1 MQNFDFLALLFP
13 LKLVALR
20 FKREGHIERRS
31 KTHVKKKKGSS
42 FRHSFNLGYGNLTK
56 TFQPKFLIKES

>member
-20 FKREGHIERRS
+20 LKREGHIERCC
-31 KTHVKKKKGSS
+31 KTHVKKKKRGSS
-42 FRHSFNLGYGNLTK
+42 FGHSYNLGYGNLTK
-56 TFQPKFLIKES
+56 TF